1 MNTWLAGW
9 LLLVLVLV
17 LLMLLMLL
25 ALATADCLLL
35 VNKCPPKKKK
45 KSWRPPPSE
54 IFIHSP
60 PPRRTNQRRPPWSP
74 YRGGHGVRGHSC
86 NTESRESSSSA
97 SPSVRS
103 LATPPLTSNLLA
115 SPSVFHLHAYSPSIP
130 AWISLPSSSR
140 PRCDLHHLLFSLSLF
155 FYRRRHSFR
164 PSVHSFWAPPV
175 PSLDPAAHRLRSS
188 ILFGFIAPL

>member
-1 MNTWLAGW
+1 M
-9 LLLVLVLV
+9 LVLP
-17 LLMLLMLL
+17 LL
-25 ALATADCLLL
+25 ADC
-35 VNKCPPKKKK
+35 CCWPTSAPKN
-45 KSWRPPPSE
+45 WRPPSE

-155 FYRRRHSFR
+155 FSTPSLLSAVCSLILGAARPLLR
-164 PSVHSFWAPPV
+164 PSCPPPPV
-175 PSLDPAAHRLRSS
+175 LDPFRLHRSPLTANHLH
-188 ILFGFIAPL
+188 LFFLSETL